1 MLRAVSASVMT
12 AARER
17 ARGQEAS
24 ANDVLLAACY
34 RAYAA
39 LPAVDEK
46 APMSILSM
54 MDLRRHCPGGVS
66 EGLCNLS
73 GSLPTTL
80 REGVTGSFADTLS
93 AIAAQTRPLKAD
105 PLAGLAGLPLIH
117 GFTRALPLSV
127 SLALAKRV
135 YGSMSLGLTNLGSAP
150 DLALEGRS
158 PAVMWFGGP
167 MKKKPGMQVS
177 AISHAGQCGLSITG
191 TFTPEDEAALSAYL
205 DDVCREIETF
215 ARSL

>member
-158 PAVMWFGGP
+158 PPSCGSAGP
-167 MKKKPGMQVS
+167 
-177 AISHAGQCGLSITG
+177 
-191 TFTPEDEAALSAYL
+191 
-205 DDVCREIETF
+205 
-215 ARSL
+215 